1 MNLRHVADRSFRDPA
16 AYEVHT
22 DTVIFGAVG
31 RAAGRV
37 GQAALICADR
47 DGWLASND
55 VMRLVPHAG
64 VHPGALWLA
73 IAAPESQVQIKSL
86 SFGSVIDHMNPWDVT
101 ALRVPPVDD
110 EMAGT
115 VLSAWRSFADA
126 AGLLA
131 QASDLIEQDIQ

>member
-1 MNLRHVADRSFRDPA
+1 MEAATATRLRACDSAP
-16 AYEVHT
+16 
-22 DTVIFGAVG
+22 
-31 RAAGRV
+31 
-37 GQAALICADR
+37 
-47 DGWLASND
+47 
-55 VMRLVPHAG
+55 G

-86 SFGSVIDHMNPWDVT
+86 SFGSVIDHMNPWDVA

-131 QASDLIEQDIQ
+131 QASDLIEQDIR